1 MLSFYPLVDDAFR
14 THGLHFRG
22 LSNSIPRLHLYQ
34 IHARN
39 FAVPESFD
47 PDTQINPLEDPRRLK
62 LISRLTATE
71 TPRDKEFD
79 RITRI
84 GANILKTPIC
94 LVSLVTS
101 DQQIFKGA
109 CGLPE
114 HLIKERSTPLSYSI
128 CKHAVLSRNPI
139 IITDTHQSEL
149 VADNLA
155 VSDLGIR
162 SYLGFPLLTDDYLV
176 LGSFCVIDY
185 VPRDWTT
192 DEIDLTRDL
201 AALVVEQLE
210 SSLVREKIRNSFD
223 VAIHDLK
230 SPLGGIMMASS
241 LLEEDLKS
249 IPERLHPLLAVISE
263 SVGKSLK
270 LVESLAKD
278 NRDGTPQYCEYPDQV
293 IHSVASRLRPTA
305 DAKSI
310 SLQVNMDD
318 ATSLSVSPWVLE
330 QVMENLT
337 SNSIKFGPPESN
349 VHIWFTPSERIGHI
363 HIRDEGPGFTV
374 ADRRRMFKRYSRL
387 SASPTANETSTGLG
401 LSIVK
406 RLLDQ
411 HGGSIELLSPEGSG
425 AEFRISF
432 PISS

>member
-1 MLSFYPLVDDAFR
+1 MSEP
-14 THGLHFRG
+14 
-22 LSNSIPRLHLYQ
+22 
-34 IHARN
+34 
-39 FAVPESFD
+39 FD
-47 PDTQINPLEDPRRLK
+47 PDIPASPLDDPRRLS
-62 LISRLTATE
+62 IINRLLSSESA
-71 TPRDKEFD
+71 RDREFD

-84 GANILKTPIC
+84 GATILNTQMC

-101 DQQIFKGA
+101 DKQVFKGA
-109 CGLPE
+109 CGLPDDLNE
-114 HLIKERSTPLSYSI
+114 KRSTPITHSI
-128 CKHAVLSRNPI
+128 CKHAVISRCPI
-139 IITDTHQSEL
+139 ILEDTHESEL
-149 VADNLA
+149 VSNNLA
-155 VSDLGIR
+155 VKDLGIR
-162 SYLGFPLLTDDYLV
+162 SYLGFPLMTDEYLV
-176 LGSFCVIDY
+176 LGSFCVLDY
-185 VPRDWTT
+185 VPRRWTT
-192 DEIDLTRDL
+192 EEIDLVRDL
-201 AALVVEQLE
+201 AALVVEHLE

-241 LLEEDLKS
+241 LLEEDKKS
-249 IPERLHPLLAVISE
+249 FPERLHPLLDVISE

-278 NRDGTPQYCEYPDQV
+278 NREGTAQICENPDQV
-293 IHSVASRLRPTA
+293 IHSVTGRLRPTA
-305 DAKSI
+305 EAKSI
-310 SLQVNMDD
+310 ALQVDMDE
-318 ATSLSVSPWVLE
+318 AAALLVSPWVLE
-330 QVMENLT
+330 QVVENLT
-337 SNSIKFGPPESN
+337 SNSIKFGPPDSN

-374 ADRRRMFKRYSRL
+374 ADRHRMFKRYSRL

-432 PISS
+432 PLGS